1 MNVRDEYLFVLYV
14 KGDIRTMKEQEK
26 IIVEWEEEVVEDN
39 SRVTAMYCFKSC
51 SANEN

>member
-1 MNVRDEYLFVLYV
+1 MVDRRIMCCMYL

-26 IIVEWEEEVVEDN
+26 IVVEWEEEVVEDD
-39 SRVTAMYCFKSC
+39 SRVTAMYCVKSC

>member
-1 MNVRDEYLFVLYV
+1 MYM

-26 IIVEWEEEVVEDN
+26 IVVEWEEEVVEDD